1 MNDLSTATPRPFGQS
16 DRDVELFRLV
26 RTGETARIRAALEG
40 GADPEARER
49 FGATPM
55 LTAVEHRRL
64 DVIRLLVEAG
74 ADPGAP
80 RLGMDEFTPL
90 HLAAQRDNLD
100 TVLLLLE
107 LGADATKRT
116 WLTPIDWAVSQPVV
130 EALAAAGGDP
140 NARCP
145 KTGQTPL
152 HRRACTSHF
161 EPMEALLD
169 AGADVS
175 ARDLLGRTPLHQVTL
190 GHRRGDVAK
199 AVALLLGAGA
209 DPEARDEKGQTVL
222 QLARSRRDAIA
233 LRGLA
238 QAGIRPTASREDSR
252 TAQREQ
258 GGSPDAG
265 RLPGHDGTLVD
276 A

>member
-1 MNDLSTATPRPFGQS
+1 MNDMSPPIPLPFGQS
-16 DRDVELFRLV
+16 GQDVELFRLI
-26 RTGETARIRAALEG
+26 RGGETARIREAFDA

-55 LTAVEHRRL
+55 LAAVENRRL

-74 ADPGAP
+74 ADPDTP

-90 HLAAQRDNLD
+90 HSAAQRDNLE

-107 LGADATKRT
+107 LGADAAKRT

-130 EALAAAGGDP
+130 QALAVAGGDP

-145 KTGQTPL
+145 ETGKAPL
-152 HRRACTSHF
+152 HRRACTGMV
-161 EPMEALLD
+161 EPMRALLE

-175 ARDLLGRTPLHQVTL
+175 ARDLLGRTPLHHVTL
-190 GHRRGDVAK
+190 GHRRGDVAM

-209 DPEARDEKGQTVL
+209 DAEARDENGQTVL
-222 QLARSRRDAIA
+222 ELALSRRDGIA
-233 LRGLA
+233 LRALA
-238 QAGIRPTASREDSR
+238 RAGIRATASRGVSR
-252 TAQREQ
+252 PARGGQ
-258 GGSPDAG
+258 GGFPAGTGESGHAEALLDA
-265 RLPGHDGTLVD
+265 
-276 A
+276 